1 MTLDSKLTETLK
13 ELGFKDL
20 SYLTNP
26 GIYVLCLN
34 KEVVYVGQ
42 TINIFSRLGAGPDHR
57 ARPYDKVYFVRCN
70 MDELDRLEALMILK
84 FKPKEG
90 NAYNFN
96 NNTDLRSKPESGQA
110 THTITVGGMS
120 LSLKGRRRI

>member
-1 MTLDSKLTETLK
+1 MTLDSKLK

-20 SYLTNP
+20 DYLRNP
-26 GIYVLCLN
+26 GIYVMLLDE
-34 KEVVYVGQ
+34 EVVYVGQ
-42 TINIFSRLGAGPDHR
+42 TINIFNRLSDSDHR
-57 ARPYDKVYFVRCN
+57 VRLYDKVYFVKCN

-96 NNTDLRSKPESGQA
+96 NNTDQRNKPVPSEPGQA
-110 THTITVGGMS
+110 THTITIRGMS

>member
-1 MTLDSKLTETLK
+1 VLTDTLK

-20 SYLTNP
+20 SYLMNP

-34 KEVVYVGQ
+34 GEVVYVGQ
-42 TINIFSRLGAGPDHR
+42 TINIFGRLGASPDHR
-57 ARPYDKVYFVRCN
+57 VRPYDKIYFIKCN
-70 MDELDRLEALMILK
+70 LNELDRLEALMILRL
-84 FKPKEG
+84 KPSEG

-96 NNTDLRSKPESGQA
+96 NNTDPGHRPVPSEPGQS
-110 THTITVGGMS
+110 THTITVGGVA